1 MDINEYERL
10 SNITLRQKYMFD
22 PNNRYS
28 HSVLFMVSE
37 ECDYVSLLREICKA
51 VSNICLILNSMF
63 FNRFHISLKLCWFVD
78 ICRVIITKDHT
89 GSKENRNQHG
99 EHLLLIDQPK
109 MALSNNNIVQTTE
122 KSMIPDKETIIMIP
136 TVENSMTQDKE
147 NCQVYIKQGS
157 LFPPI

>member
-1 MDINEYERL
+1 MNMRDYPTLHLDKNICLTLIIDIP
-10 SNITLRQKYMFD
+10 TVF
-22 PNNRYS
+22 YS
-28 HSVLFMVSE
+28 WFLKNVI
-37 ECDYVSLLREICKA
+37 VSLLREICKA

>member
-1 MDINEYERL
+1 
-10 SNITLRQKYMFD
+10 
-22 PNNRYS
+22 
-28 HSVLFMVSE
+28 
-37 ECDYVSLLREICKA
+37 
-51 VSNICLILNSMF
+51 
-63 FNRFHISLKLCWFVD
+63 
-78 ICRVIITKDHT
+78 
-89 GSKENRNQHG
+89 
-99 EHLLLIDQPK
+99 